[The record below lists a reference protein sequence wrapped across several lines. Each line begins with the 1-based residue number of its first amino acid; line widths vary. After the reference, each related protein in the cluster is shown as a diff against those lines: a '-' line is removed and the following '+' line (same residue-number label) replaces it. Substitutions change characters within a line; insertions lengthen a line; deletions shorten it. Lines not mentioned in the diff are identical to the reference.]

1 MKKHNEFSKVLLKQE
16 SGLIWIVTIGY
27 LLITFYCIYSGYL
40 GTLPW
45 LAAMVGFPWT
55 AYGVSQAFYYHK
67 SKAENTNGGIKYE
80 TALKEIEAKYA
91 TANQTAEQVAA
102 EAAQEAESQSYNAQ
116 YTANY
121 EAETYEP
128 VDFDE
133 NATI

>member
-55 AYGVSQAFYYHK
+55 AYSVSQAFYYHK
-67 SKAENTNGGIKYE
+67 SKAENTTGGIKYE

-91 TANQTAEQVAA
+91 AANQTAEQVAA
-102 EAAQEAESQSYNAQ
+102 EAAYEAESQSYNAQ
-116 YTANY
+116 YTASY
-121 EAETYEP
+121 EAKTYEP